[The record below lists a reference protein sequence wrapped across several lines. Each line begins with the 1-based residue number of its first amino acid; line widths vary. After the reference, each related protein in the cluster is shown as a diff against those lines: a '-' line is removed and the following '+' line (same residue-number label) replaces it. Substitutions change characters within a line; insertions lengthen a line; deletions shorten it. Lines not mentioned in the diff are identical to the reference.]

1 MITSPFLPFWVE
13 DGVKVFEMQV
23 ELGECFALLL
33 HSFGTTTDCVP
44 SHGVNRHMV
53 QPLCDL
59 VPWSSMF
66 VRALSSVSLC
76 GRSRLP
82 VFLISVAVVFSRSHG
97 IWGGGHAD
105 TFVSSCSAHTD
116 WSIYLPSGA
125 ENAVSVNDSIFSR
138 AGWEPF
144 SCNMWNIS
152 AL

>member
-59 VPWSSMF
+59 VP
-66 VRALSSVSLC
+66 
-76 GRSRLP
+76 
-82 VFLISVAVVFSRSHG
+82 
-97 IWGGGHAD
+97 
-105 TFVSSCSAHTD
+105 
-116 WSIYLPSGA
+116 
-125 ENAVSVNDSIFSR
+125 
-138 AGWEPF
+138 
-144 SCNMWNIS
+144 
-152 AL
+152 